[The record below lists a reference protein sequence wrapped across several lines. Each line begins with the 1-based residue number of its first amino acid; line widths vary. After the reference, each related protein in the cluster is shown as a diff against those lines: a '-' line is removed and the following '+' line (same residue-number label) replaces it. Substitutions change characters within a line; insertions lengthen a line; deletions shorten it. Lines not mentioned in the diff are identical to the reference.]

1 MDRVGIRELR
11 QHASAVIRR
20 VVAGESLEVTDRGRA
35 VARIIP
41 LRPAGVVDQMIAE
54 GRAVPAH
61 GDLLE
66 VTPLRPRAGRPS
78 LSEVLT
84 DMRADE
90 R

>member
-1 MDRVGIRELR
+1 MDRVGNRELR
-11 QHASAVIRR
+11 QHARAVIRR

-61 GDLLE
+61 CDLLE
-66 VTPLRPRAGRPS
+66 VRPLRPLAGRPS

>member
-41 LRPAGVVDQMIAE
+41 LRPTGVVDQMITE

-66 VTPLRPRAGRPS
+66 VTPLRPLVGRPS
-78 LSEVLT
+78 LSQVLT